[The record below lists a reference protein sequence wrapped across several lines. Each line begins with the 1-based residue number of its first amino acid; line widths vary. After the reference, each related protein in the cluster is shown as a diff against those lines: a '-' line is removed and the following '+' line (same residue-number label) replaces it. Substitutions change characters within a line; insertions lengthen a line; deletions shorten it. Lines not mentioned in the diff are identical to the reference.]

1 MSPRRPNAD
10 GTGRTGRT
18 ARCVVPLRTL
28 LIRWRARTV
37 GRSRSQLLAVALG
50 SLTVAGCNGAHGD
63 AADGDPLAAAST
75 TGSSTTA
82 ATANAPADSAPA
94 VALPVVTE
102 GATDGALILRVST
115 RSEAVVPLKAE
126 VAGTVLQLLVRL
138 GQSVAAGRP
147 LVKFDPYPFALATRE
162 AQAGAAEAEQRFLE
176 S

>member
-1 MSPRRPNAD
+1 M
-10 GTGRTGRT
+10 
-18 ARCVVPLRTL
+18 
-28 LIRWRARTV
+28 
-37 GRSRSQLLAVALG
+37 LAVALG

-82 ATANAPADSAPA
+82 ATANAPTDSAPA

-115 RSEAVVPLKAE
+115 HSEAVVPLKAE

-162 AQAGAAEAEQRFLE
+162 AQAGADEAEQRFLE